1 MSNLREMT
9 AGEIA
14 MSRSLFGDSIDYAKV
29 RISNDSYFRIGGL
42 NLQTKNVTVT
52 PNGNMYFGGSSQYL
66 SDFSTASDGLRA
78 HFVHEM
84 THVYQHQF
92 EKKSVGLSGLALA
105 VISGD
110 FRGYGSKYL
119 VKDLNNAKWGNLNI
133 EQQAKLIE
141 DYYSHV
147 MFSPSLD
154 LGYIS
159 LIEKILPKTIIR
171 LPLYENIPSPQLRPA
186 QCFPGDVMV
195 TTPHGEK
202 PIRDIK
208 VGDHVASFD
217 PGADFGRGRLVA
229 SRVVRLF
236 SNRTDQWLR
245 LRWLN
250 GNRPMEL
257 TCTPGHHFLDQFG
270 QFPPIEQMIAD
281 GRATV
286 VLASGEIAEVTAERI
301 TYSSENAHLFE
312 RARVQEMVVGNAAL
326 QPVAVDAWQTY
337 NVEVEELHTYVA
349 GGVRVHNTSYSWA
362 HDDAAGDRYAQELKE
377 RGVPADYADALG
389 RASKGFEAVGG
400 KGGQAVGYTAS
411 GRAVTVDRR
420 AYENYIDSHGG
431 ENATPNSRAAAM
443 AVGSI
448 RNGAS
453 AANARAAAVRELEL
467 AGGVAD
473 GATLSFLDRRIREE
487 QTGSSGKGGGGAS
500 PTKSTS
506 VSGST
511 STSTKT
517 QPKAPTTSA
526 SPTKPSSG
534 SSGKGGGG
542 ASGSSGTK
550 NNNTKSGSSGSK
562 SSGGGKSSGKPVLMD
577 LNGNGLTI
585 TDRENSNL
593 FLDIGGDG
601 YKRRS
606 SWVGAGDG
614 VLMIDADGDG
624 KISDRKEIVFT
635 DWDPSAETDM
645 QALRQVFDTN
655 GNGLLDAGDTR
666 WSQFKIMLTNA
677 DGTITQKTLAELG
690 IQSINLTVDETKIA
704 FDGGSSIDGQTTFT
718 RTNGTT
724 GLAATATLTHD
735 VNGFVVTETQSTDAS
750 GNRTIVNRAVDRD
763 GQLVSETTRITSAN
777 GLSVTS
783 RFDDDGDGV
792 VDRVLTDETVLNA
805 NGSRTQTE
813 TMRDGGGI
821 LTWSKTTQTSA
832 DGKTITIDR
841 DVRGGGY
848 PTERE
853 TRVTAANNSLTITIS
868 QLAQNGSVISQ
879 VSNVLSS
886 DRLTRTVNLDAD
898 GNASFERRTEHQT
911 IRNADGSR
919 IERDSVLSGAGTLL
933 SRSEI
938 SIAANNLSRAET
950 SDIDGD
956 GTIDFNQS
964 ATTSRNAAGDTTVVE
979 TSSARNA
986 TVFSRTTTTTS
997 QNGLTKTIL
1006 ADLNGDGTTDR
1017 EMSDVTVIAT
1027 DLSKTRTTQT
1037 KSASG
1042 VLLSRSVEQRA
1053 ADGLVGS
1060 ISTDANGDGAADLVV
1075 AVTKNGSGV
1084 VTETST
1090 ATSADGSL
1098 VSRSTK
1104 TTSADGLTT
1113 TTQVDRFGRNQ
1124 IDQVVSDTVVRNSN
1138 GSATQTIETRSEN
1151 LSLINRVIEV
1161 TSANGL
1167 SVTRSTDVT
1176 GDGINDEVSTSV
1188 TTLNADLS
1196 QQIIEEQ
1203 RSGNGALL
1211 SKDTTSIST
1220 DRRTISELS
1229 DMDGNGTN
1237 DLSVLTT
1244 IGADGAET
1252 VETRQLSNTGIL
1264 LERSVITT
1272 SANKLSVTGSVD
1284 EDGDGDFDTINSDIT
1299 AVPNDGRTIRTR
1311 SASAQNGTLLK
1322 REVSTTSANGMVQTV
1337 ELDQNGDGVVDRTAT
1352 STTLI
1357 EADGTKSVTEVRRNG
1372 TATIG
1377 TKTVRT
1383 SANGLTAEVT
1393 EDVDGNATID
1403 ARQQSARTL
1412 GSDGSVT
1419 EETTGRAGNNALISR
1434 ATKTTSANGM
1444 SVVTV
1449 IDENGDAVTDR
1460 RIEETLSVAGVKT
1473 SVQTEFGA
1481 SNAVLSRATT
1491 TVQRGGLSVSQAFDK
1506 NGDGTTDLTRTTS
1519 TTIAVNG
1526 TKTTVS
1532 SEFQGTATL
1541 TERATTTESAN
1552 GLSKSVV
1559 FVDGN
1564 LNTLRSIQDTQE
1576 IFQDGAT
1583 RSTRL
1588 ITKGD
1593 GSTESRTVVDTS
1605 ASKRTTTTTRDI
1617 NGDGATDQT
1626 IVKTLADNGVYSE
1639 VSTDMRPDGVTAQRQ
1654 TRLEVSANG
1663 LVRTLTYDADGE
1675 GTAESQ
1681 VIETTV
1687 LNADGSRTVTSEF
1700 RANIGGN
1707 WVVRGKEEVTTSGT
1721 GLQTVSKWNDTGDNG
1736 WALQETETT
1745 TLNADGSVTST
1756 ELWQRGTQTIR
1767 KAEQST
1773 SANGLTVT
1781 TWIDADGNGTFDQQ
1795 KVNATIINADGTV
1808 SQTITSTGAAG
1819 ANLSTVSQSTSADG
1833 RTKTIVDSSSIAGV
1847 AQRTTTIVNRDLADG
1862 STFETETVRNA
1873 ANQLVERSETE
1884 VSADKRRVTITRD
1897 GNGDGVIDQ
1906 KEETLQTLDGRLITT
1921 VTNVTGTNQVL
1932 SKTTTA
1938 VSADGLSRTTEVD
1951 KNGDGVVDT
1960 RRMQKNAFYADG
1972 SRETTVNEL
1981 DLKTGLIRSTTRS
1994 RSSADGRTYV
2004 EETDVDGDG
2013 TTDQVL
2019 TETALPSG
2027 ARVTSMRNTAAAR
2040 TAQNMKFGE
2049 VYWSPVIAAASETTV
2064 DPNGAT
2070 KTTKVDQDGDGYFEL
2085 TLATETLVDGSVS
2098 TQITETNA
2106 NGTIKGKGTFRVTHD
2121 GVTSTLLKDANNDGV
2136 NEFTETAF
2144 LRVDGSVMKTAVTRN
2159 AAGTVLQTQTTDVD
2173 AIGNIRKSTTIDG
2186 SNKKIAEQTK
2196 LADGTSVRET
2206 FVAASGLVISN
2217 EVLDDFNVVR
2227 SAVTY
2232 DRSNANTWSRVEI
2245 LYSATGEKRTETQY
2259 LDSGSAVNYL
2269 RFHNG
2274 VASSAY
2280 NSLSFVANRVTG
2292 GTTNDFLLGTAAA
2305 ETING
2310 GAGNDVLDAG
2320 ATAAGAWQYL
2330 VGGAGNDVYV
2340 YRQLNGQVF
2349 IRAAAETSSGGTD
2362 TLVFADLALSDI
2374 TIGVFD
2380 YAGTSTPGE
2389 GKALRF
2395 TWTRAGQS
2403 GELRLANM
2411 GANIERFEFADGTI
2425 LSSINGTDLQL
2436 YGTSGNELIRGT
2448 EADDTIFGNAGND
2461 VLNGGGGAD
2470 SLMGGDGDDIVLA
2483 DKDDVWFSGGA
2494 GTDTLVF
2501 VGDGELDYALGQGA
2515 FENVEAGFGNDKIY
2529 GTDGANIINLGAGD
2543 DFAQGNGGNDVITG
2557 GDGADILMGMDGD
2570 DRIIIDQFDTWF
2582 SGGAGTDTL
2591 VFTGQGALNY
2601 SLAQGDFENVDAGA
2615 GDDIVYGTDGA
2626 NVINLGSGNDYAQ
2639 GFAGNDTITG
2649 GDGAD
2654 ELQGMEGN
2662 DYLIGGAGNDTLIGG
2677 SGVDRFLLA
2686 NVAGIDSLVDF
2697 APSLGEV
2704 IEFDRTSFGI
2714 ATSAAIGTHLVFG
2727 ATAPNATRGY
2737 FLVTSTGISWDA
2749 DGSGSGAAK
2758 QLASFASPV
2767 SGMSASNFAF
2777 K

>member
-1 MSNLREMT
+1 M
-9 AGEIA
+9 
-14 MSRSLFGDSIDYAKV
+14 
-29 RISNDSYFRIGGL
+29 
-42 NLQTKNVTVT
+42 
-52 PNGNMYFGGSSQYL
+52 
-66 SDFSTASDGLRA
+66 
-78 HFVHEM
+78 
-84 THVYQHQF
+84 
-92 EKKSVGLSGLALA
+92 
-105 VISGD
+105 
-110 FRGYGSKYL
+110 
-119 VKDLNNAKWGNLNI
+119 
-133 EQQAKLIE
+133 
-141 DYYSHV
+141 
-147 MFSPSLD
+147 
-154 LGYIS
+154 
-159 LIEKILPKTIIR
+159 
-171 LPLYENIPSPQLRPA
+171 
-186 QCFPGDVMV
+186 
-195 TTPHGEK
+195 
-202 PIRDIK
+202 
-208 VGDHVASFD
+208 
-217 PGADFGRGRLVA
+217 
-229 SRVVRLF
+229 
-236 SNRTDQWLR
+236 
-245 LRWLN
+245 
-250 GNRPMEL
+250 
-257 TCTPGHHFLDQFG
+257 
-270 QFPPIEQMIAD
+270 
-281 GRATV
+281 
-286 VLASGEIAEVTAERI
+286 
-301 TYSSENAHLFE
+301 
-312 RARVQEMVVGNAAL
+312 
-326 QPVAVDAWQTY
+326 
-337 NVEVEELHTYVA
+337 
-349 GGVRVHNTSYSWA
+349 
-362 HDDAAGDRYAQELKE
+362 
-377 RGVPADYADALG
+377 
-389 RASKGFEAVGG
+389 
-400 KGGQAVGYTAS
+400 
-411 GRAVTVDRR
+411 
-420 AYENYIDSHGG
+420 
-431 ENATPNSRAAAM
+431 
-443 AVGSI
+443 
-448 RNGAS
+448 
-453 AANARAAAVRELEL
+453 
-467 AGGVAD
+467 
-473 GATLSFLDRRIREE
+473 
-487 QTGSSGKGGGGAS
+487 GGA
-500 PTKSTS
+500 
-506 VSGST
+506 
-511 STSTKT
+511 
-517 QPKAPTTSA
+517 
-526 SPTKPSSG
+526 
-534 SSGKGGGG
+534 
-542 ASGSSGTK
+542 
-550 NNNTKSGSSGSK
+550 
-562 SSGGGKSSGKPVLMD
+562 PVLLD
-577 LNGNGLTI
+577 VDGNGLTI
-585 TDRENSNL
+585 TDSATSNL

-601 YKRRS
+601 YKRRAA
-606 SWVGAGDG
+606 WVGAGDG

-624 KISDRKEIVFT
+624 KISERKEIVFT
-635 DWDPSAETDM
+635 DWDPSADTDM

-655 GNGLLDAGDTR
+655 GNGLLDAGDAR
-666 WSQFKIMLTNA
+666 WSEFKVMVTNA
-677 DGTITQKTLAELG
+677 DGTITQRTLAELG
-690 IQSINLTVDETKIA
+690 IQSINLAVDETKIA

-750 GNRTIVNRAVDRD
+750 GNRTILNRAVDRD

-792 VDRVLTDETVLNA
+792 VDRVLTDVTVLNA

-821 LTWSKTTQTSA
+821 LNWSKATQTSA
-832 DGKTITIDR
+832 DGRTITIDR
-841 DVRGGGY
+841 DERGGGY

-879 VSNVLSS
+879 VSNVMSS
-886 DRLTRTVNLDAD
+886 DRLTRTVNVDAD
-898 GNASFERRTEHQT
+898 GNAAFERRTEHQT

-919 IERDSVLSGAGTLL
+919 IERDSVVSGTGMLL
-933 SRSEI
+933 SRSEV
-938 SIAANNLSRAET
+938 SIAANNLSRTET

-979 TSSARNA
+979 TSSARDA
-986 TVFSRTTTTTS
+986 TVFGRTTTTTS
-997 QNGLTKTIL
+997 QNGLTKTVL

-1017 EMSDVTVIAT
+1017 EMSDVTVIAA

-1060 ISTDANGDGAADLVV
+1060 ISTDANGDGANDLVV
-1075 AVTKNGSGV
+1075 AVTKNASGV

-1090 ATSADGSL
+1090 STSADGSL

-1113 TTQVDRFGRNQ
+1113 TTQLDRFGRNQ

-1167 SVTRSTDVT
+1167 SITRSTDVT
-1176 GDGINDEVSTSV
+1176 SDGVNDEVSTSV
-1188 TTLNADLS
+1188 TTLNADGS
-1196 QQIIEEQ
+1196 QQIVEEQ

-1211 SKDTTSIST
+1211 SKDTTSISS

-1229 DMDGNGTN
+1229 DTDGNGTN

-1244 IGADGAET
+1244 VGTDGTET
-1252 VETRQLSNTGIL
+1252 VETQELSNTGIL
-1264 LERSVITT
+1264 LERSVVTK
-1272 SANKLSVTGSVD
+1272 SANKLSVTESVD

-1299 AVPNDGRTIRTR
+1299 GVPNDGRTIRTR
-1311 SASAQNGTLLK
+1311 SSSAQNGTLLK
-1322 REVSTTSANGMVQTV
+1322 REVSTSSANGMVQAT
-1337 ELDQNGDGVVDRTAT
+1337 ELDQNGDGVVDQTAT
-1352 STTLI
+1352 TTTLI
-1357 EADGTKSVTEVRRNG
+1357 EADGTKSVTQVSRNG
-1372 TATIG
+1372 TTTVG

-1403 ARQQSARTL
+1403 ARELSVRTL

-1434 ATKTTSANGM
+1434 TAKTTPANGM

-1449 IDENGDAVTDR
+1449 IDENGDAVIDR

-1481 SNAVLSRATT
+1481 SNAVLSRATI
-1491 TVQRGGLSVSQAFDK
+1491 TVQRGGLSVSQAFDR

-1519 TTIAVNG
+1519 TTIAANG

-1541 TERATTTESAN
+1541 AERATTTESAN

-1588 ITKGD
+1588 ISKGD

-1617 NGDGATDQT
+1617 NGDGVTDQT

-1721 GLQTVSKWNDTGDNG
+1721 GLQTVSKWNDTGENG
-1736 WALQETETT
+1736 WALQETDTT

-1781 TWIDADGNGTFDQQ
+1781 TRIDADGNGTFDQQ
-1795 KVNATIINADGTV
+1795 KVNATVINADGTV

-1819 ANLSTVSQSTSADG
+1819 ANLSTVNQSTSADG

-1873 ANQLVERSETE
+1873 SNQLVERSETE
-1884 VSADKRRVTITRD
+1884 VSADKRRVTVTRD

-1906 KEETLQTLDGRLITT
+1906 KEETLQTLDGRQITT
-1921 VTNVTGTNQVL
+1921 VTNVTGANQVL

-1938 VSADGLSRTTEVD
+1938 VSADGLSWATEVD
-1951 KNGDGVVDT
+1951 KNGDGIVDI

-1972 SRETTVNEL
+1972 SREATVNEL

-2013 TTDQVL
+2013 TTDQVV

-2049 VYWSPVIAAASETTV
+2049 VYWSPVIAAASETTA

-2070 KTTKVDQDGDGYFEL
+2070 KTTRVDQDGDGYFEL
-2085 TLATETLVDGSVS
+2085 TFATETLVDGSVS
-2098 TQITETNA
+2098 TQITETNT
-2106 NGTIKGKGTFRVTHD
+2106 NGTVKGKGTYRVSHD
-2121 GVTSTLLKDANNDGV
+2121 GVTSSLSKDAENNGLIEYV
-2136 NEFTETAF
+2136 ETVT
-2144 LRVDGSVMKTAVTRN
+2144 LRSDGSVVKLAEMRDEK
-2159 AAGTVLQTQTTDVD
+2159 LYYL
-2173 AIGNIRKSTTIDG
+2173 S
-2186 SNKKIAEQTK
+2186 KIASAKIENFVMYRINTEVDPNGIILKSLKTTKSGAKLEEQLK
-2196 LADGTSVRET
+2196 KSDGTSSRET
-2206 FVAASGLVISN
+2206 FDAASGLVVSS
-2217 EVLDDFNVVR
+2217 EVLDDFNVLR
-2227 SAVTY
+2227 SAVIY
-2232 DRSNANTWSRVEI
+2232 DRSNANPWSRVEI

-2259 LDSGSAVNYL
+2259 LDSGKAVNYL

-2274 VASSAY
+2274 VASSTY

-2292 GTTNDFLLGTAAA
+2292 GTSNDFLLGTAAA

-2310 GAGNDVLDAG
+2310 GSGNDVLDAG
-2320 ATAAGAWQYL
+2320 ATTAEAWQYL
-2330 VGGAGNDVYV
+2330 LGGAGNDVYV

-2349 IRAAAETSSGGTD
+2349 MKAAAETSTGGTD
-2362 TLVFADLALSDI
+2362 TVVFADLALSDM
-2374 TIGVFD
+2374 TISVID

-2395 TWTRAGQS
+2395 TWSRAGQS

-2448 EADDTIFGNAGND
+2448 AGNDTIFGNAGND
-2461 VLNGGGGAD
+2461 ILNGGAGAD
-2470 SLMGGDGDDIVLA
+2470 SLMGGDGDDIVQA

-2501 VGDGELDYALGQGA
+2501 VGDGALDYALGQGA

-2543 DFAQGNGGNDVITG
+2543 DFAQGNDGNDVITG

-2601 SLAQGDFENVDAGA
+2601 SLAQGAFENVDAGA
-2615 GDDIVYGTDGA
+2615 GDDIIYGTDGA
-2626 NVINLGSGNDYAQ
+2626 NVINLGAGNDYAQ
-2639 GFAGNDTITG
+2639 GFGGNDTVNG

-2704 IEFDRTSFGI
+2704 IEFDRASFGI
-2714 ATSAAIGTHLVFG
+2714 ASNAAIGTHLVFG
-2727 ATAPNATRGY
+2727 STAPNAKRGY
-2737 FLVTSTGISWDA
+2737 FLVTNTGISWDA

-2758 QLASFASPV
+2758 QLASFASSV
-2767 SGMSASNFAF
+2767 SGMTASNFAF

>member
-1 MSNLREMT
+1 MADNRNVVFGPGNSIIGFR
-9 AGEIA
+9 
-14 MSRSLFGDSIDYAKV
+14 SRGDVYIKTNRSFSGSLFDPRAMDAKQYTSRYLVASENARRQALTSQYIVNKNSRLGQVADANYDRAEFGLAADDVTLVDPNKVFSPFDFHKFIEEITPSLGREFEGFGRQAKCFSGDSPV
-29 RISNDSYFRIGGL
+29 LTPLG
-42 NLQTKNVTVT
+42 VT
-52 PNGNMYFGGSSQYL
+52 
-66 SDFSTASDGLRA
+66 A
-78 HFVHEM
+78 
-84 THVYQHQF
+84 
-92 EKKSVGLSGLALA
+92 
-105 VISGD
+105 
-110 FRGYGSKYL
+110 
-119 VKDLNNAKWGNLNI
+119 
-133 EQQAKLIE
+133 
-141 DYYSHV
+141 
-147 MFSPSLD
+147 
-154 LGYIS
+154 
-159 LIEKILPKTIIR
+159 
-171 LPLYENIPSPQLRPA
+171 
-186 QCFPGDVMV
+186 
-195 TTPHGEK
+195 
-202 PIRDIK
+202 IRDIR
-208 VGDHVASFD
+208 VGDTVLAFD
-217 PGADFGRGRLVA
+217 PCESSGRGPLVPCK
-229 SRVVRLF
+229 VRQLF
-236 SNRTDQWLR
+236 RSTTTEWLI
-245 LRWLN
+245 LRWF
-250 GNRPMEL
+250 EL
-257 TCTPGHHFLDQFG
+257 GAWRELVTTPGHHFLDQFG
-270 QFPPIEQMIAD
+270 TFPPIEQMISD
-281 GRATV
+281 GSATV
-286 VLASGEIAEVTAERI
+286 VLASGEIAEVTAERVVFSAE
-301 TYSSENAHLFE
+301 TAHLFDL
-312 RARVQEMVVGNAAL
+312 AHAYGIVAGNAAL
-326 QPVAVDAWQTY
+326 QPIMVDAWQTY
-337 NVEVEELHTYVA
+337 NFEVEELHTYVA
-349 GGVRVHNTSYSWA
+349 GGVRVHNISAPWA
-362 HDDAAGDRYAQELKE
+362 HQEVVGVERAIEAATKSK
-377 RGVPADYADALG
+377 VPVDYAVQLG
-389 RASKGFEAVGG
+389 KAAMGVEDRKGWSNPVGF
-400 KGGQAVGYTAS
+400 TSS
-411 GRAVTVDRR
+411 GRAISLDRNVF
-420 AYENYIDSHGG
+420 ESFISKHGG
-431 ENATPNSRAAAM
+431 NDARPATRAEGAARAAIA
-443 AVGSI
+443 A
-448 RNGAS
+448 GAS
-453 AANARAAAVRELEL
+453 RMDARAAAYNE
-467 AGGVAD
+467 AQKNGVNVDDPGFQARI
-473 GATLSFLDRRIREE
+473 DRAVSG
-487 QTGSSGKGGGGAS
+487 QKTGSSGKGGGGGGGTS

-506 VSGST
+506 LSGSNA
-511 STSTKT
+511 SGTKT
-517 QPKAPTTSA
+517 QPKAPATST
-526 SPTKPSSG
+526 SPNRPSSG

-542 ASGSSGTK
+542 GGGTK

-577 LNGNGLTI
+577 LNGNGLTL

-635 DWDPSAETDM
+635 DWDPSADTDM

-655 GNGLLDAGDTR
+655 GNGLLDAGDAR
-666 WSQFKIMLTNA
+666 WSEFKIMLTNA
-677 DGTITQKTLAELG
+677 DGTISQKTLAELG
-690 IQSINLTVDETKIA
+690 IQSINLTVDATKIA
-704 FDGGSSIDGQTTFT
+704 FDGGSSIDGQTTFN

-777 GLSVTS
+777 GLNVTS

-792 VDRVLTDETVLNA
+792 VDRVLTDVTVINA

-841 DVRGGGY
+841 DERGGGY

-853 TRVTAANNSLTITIS
+853 ARVTAANNSLTITIS

-886 DRLTRTVNLDAD
+886 DRLMRTVNVDAD
-898 GNASFERRTEHQT
+898 GNGAFERRTEHQT
-911 IRNADGSR
+911 IRNGDGSR
-919 IERDSVLSGAGTLL
+919 IERDSVLSGTGTLL
-933 SRSEI
+933 SRSEV
-938 SIAANNLSRAET
+938 SIAANNLSRTET

-964 ATTSRNAAGDTTVVE
+964 ASTTRNAAGDTTVVE

-986 TVFSRTTTTTS
+986 TEFSRTTTTTS
-997 QNGLTKTIL
+997 QNGLTKTTF
-1006 ADLNGDGTTDR
+1006 ADLDGDGTTDR
-1017 EMSDVTVIAT
+1017 AMTDFTVIAA
-1027 DLSKTRTTQT
+1027 DQSKTRTRETR
-1037 KSASG
+1037 SASG
-1042 VLLSRSVEQRA
+1042 ALLSRSVEQRA
-1053 ADGLVGS
+1053 ADGLVGT
-1060 ISTDANGDGAADLVV
+1060 ISTDANGDGANDLVV
-1075 AVTKNGSGV
+1075 AVTKNASGI

-1098 VSRSTK
+1098 VSRSVK

-1113 TTQVDRFGRNQ
+1113 TTQLDRFGRNVV
-1124 IDQVVSDTVVRNSN
+1124 DQVVSDTVVRNAN

-1151 LSLINRVIEV
+1151 LGLINRVIEV

-1167 SVTRSTDVT
+1167 SITRSTDAT
-1176 GDGINDEVSTSV
+1176 GDGVNDEVSTSV
-1188 TTLNADLS
+1188 TTLNADGS
-1196 QQIIEEQ
+1196 QQIVEEG
-1203 RSGNGALL
+1203 RSGNGTLL
-1211 SKDTTSIST
+1211 SRSTTSISS

-1229 DMDGNGTN
+1229 DTDGNGTN

-1244 IGADGAET
+1244 IGADAAET
-1252 VETRQLSNTGIL
+1252 VETRQLSNLGIL
-1264 LERSVITT
+1264 LERSVVTT
-1272 SANKLSVTGSVD
+1272 SANKLSITGSVD

-1299 AVPNDGRTIRTR
+1299 SVPNDGRTIRTR
-1311 SASAQNGTLLK
+1311 STSAQNGALLS
-1322 REVSTTSANGMVQTV
+1322 REVSTTSANGMVKTI
-1337 ELDQNGDGVVDRTAT
+1337 ELDQNGDGVFDQTAT

-1372 TATIG
+1372 TATVG
-1377 TKTVRT
+1377 TNTVRT
-1383 SANGLTAEVT
+1383 WANGLTAEVT

-1403 ARQQSARTL
+1403 ARQQSVRTL

-1419 EETTGRAGNNALISR
+1419 EEVTRRAGNNALISR
-1434 ATKTTSANGM
+1434 TTKTTSANGM
-1444 SVVTV
+1444 SMVTV
-1449 IDENGDAVTDR
+1449 TDENGDAVTDR
-1460 RIEETLSVAGVKT
+1460 RVEETLSVAGVRT
-1473 SVQTEFGA
+1473 SVETEFGA

-1491 TVQRGGLSVSQAFDK
+1491 TVQRGGLDVTQAFDK

-1519 TTIAVNG
+1519 TTIAANG

-1532 SEFQGTATL
+1532 SEFQGTSTL

-1552 GLSKSVV
+1552 GLSKSAV

-1564 LNTLRSIQDTQE
+1564 LSTLRSIQDTQE

-1593 GSTESRTVVDTS
+1593 GSTESRTVVDMS
-1605 ASKRTTTTTRDI
+1605 ASNRTTTTTRDI
-1617 NGDGATDQT
+1617 NGDGVTDQT
-1626 IVKTLADNGVYSE
+1626 IVKTLADNGVYLE
-1639 VSTDMRPDGVTAQRQ
+1639 VSTDMRPDGETAQRV
-1654 TRLEVSANG
+1654 TRVEVSANG

-1681 VIETTV
+1681 VVETTV

-1707 WVVRGKEEVTTSGT
+1707 WVVRGKEEVTTSGN
-1721 GLQTVSKWNDTGDNG
+1721 GLQTVSKWNDTGDTG

-1745 TLNADGSVTST
+1745 TLNADGTVTST
-1756 ELWQRGTQTIR
+1756 ELWQRGAQTVR
-1767 KAEQST
+1767 RTEEVT
-1773 SANGLTVT
+1773 SANGLTIT
-1781 TWIDADGNGTFDQQ
+1781 TRIDADGNGTFDQQ
-1795 KVNATIINADGTV
+1795 KVNATTINADGTV
-1808 SQTITSTGAAG
+1808 SRTMTSTGAAG
-1819 ANLSTVSQSTSADG
+1819 ANLSTVTQTTSADG

-1862 STFETETVRNA
+1862 STLETETVRNA
-1873 ANQLVERSETE
+1873 SNQLVERSETE
-1884 VSADKRRVTITRD
+1884 ISADKRRVVVTRD
-1897 GNGDGVIDQ
+1897 GNGDGVLDQ
-1906 KEETLQTLDGRLITT
+1906 REETLKTLDGRLITI
-1921 VTNVTGTNQVL
+1921 VTNVTGANQVL
-1932 SKTTTA
+1932 SKTTTT
-1938 VSADGLSRTTEVD
+1938 VSADGLTRTTEVD
-1951 KNGDGVVDT
+1951 KNGDGTVDT
-1960 RRMQKNAFYADG
+1960 RRMQQNAFYADG

-1994 RSSADGRTYV
+1994 RASADGRTYV

-2013 TTDQVL
+2013 TIDQVV

-2040 TAQNMKFGE
+2040 TTQNMKFGE
-2049 VYWSPVIAAASETTV
+2049 VYWSPVIAAATETTV

-2070 KTTKVDQDGDGYFEL
+2070 KTTRVDQDGDGYYEL

-2098 TQITETNA
+2098 TQITETNT

-2121 GVTSTLLKDANNDGV
+2121 GVTSVLLKDANNDGV
-2136 NEFTETAF
+2136 NEYTETAL
-2144 LRVDGSVMKTAVTRN
+2144 LRADGSVAKTAVTRN
-2159 AAGTVLQTQTTDVD
+2159 ASGTVLQTQTTDVD
-2173 AIGNIRKSTTIDG
+2173 AIGNIRKSTTVDG

-2196 LADGTSVRET
+2196 LSNGTSVRET
-2206 FVAASGLVISN
+2206 FVAASGLVISS
-2217 EVLDDFNVVR
+2217 EILDDFNVLR
-2227 SAVTY
+2227 SATIY
-2232 DRSNANTWSRVEI
+2232 DRSNANPWSRVEM

-2280 NSLSFVANRVTG
+2280 NSLSFVANRITG

-2320 ATAAGAWQYL
+2320 ATTGGAWQYL
-2330 VGGAGNDVYV
+2330 IGGAGNDVYV
-2340 YRQLNGQVF
+2340 YRQINGQVF
-2349 IRAAAETSSGGTD
+2349 IKAAAETSTGGAD
-2362 TLVFADLALSDI
+2362 TVVFADLALSDM
-2374 TIGVFD
+2374 TISVFN
-2380 YAGTSTPGE
+2380 YAGSSTPGE
-2389 GKALRF
+2389 GQALRF

-2436 YGTSGNELIRGT
+2436 FGSSGNDLIRGT
-2448 EADDTIFGNAGND
+2448 AGDDTIFGNAGND
-2461 VLNGGGGAD
+2461 IISGGAGAD
-2470 SLMGGDGDDIVLA
+2470 SLMGGDGNDIVQA

-2501 VGDGELDYALGQGA
+2501 VGEGALDYSLEQGA
-2515 FENVEAGFGNDKIY
+2515 FENVEASFGNDKIY

-2543 DFAQGNGGNDVITG
+2543 DFAQGFGGNDVITG

-2582 SGGAGTDTL
+2582 SGGAGVDTL

-2601 SLAQGDFENVDAGA
+2601 SLAQGEFENVDAGA
-2615 GDDIVYGTDGA
+2615 GDDIIYGTDGA
-2626 NVINLGSGNDYAQ
+2626 NVINLGAGNDYAQ
-2639 GFAGNDTITG
+2639 GFAGNDTING

-2662 DYLIGGAGNDTLIGG
+2662 DYLNGGAGNDTLIGG

-2686 NVAGIDSLVDF
+2686 NVSGIDSLLDF

-2704 IEFDRTSFGI
+2704 IEFDRASFGI
-2714 ATSAAIGTHLVFG
+2714 AAGAAIGTHLVFG
-2727 ATAPNATRGY
+2727 STAPNATRGY
-2737 FLVTSTGISWDA
+2737 FLVTSSGISWDA
-2749 DGSGSGAAK
+2749 DGSGSGAAR

-2767 SGMSASNFAF
+2767 SGMTASNFAF